1 MRWIQ
6 GGILQKENKMAQ
18 TLLITGASGQLGRRV
33 VEILLEKN
41 AGTIIAATR
50 TPEKLADFAAR
61 GVIVRKA
68 DFDDPASLATAF
80 AGVDRLLLIST
91 DMVMVPGARIKQHL
105 NAVTAAEDAG
115 VKHIVYTSLVN
126 PGPDSPVTLA
136 PDHHA
141 TEAALDATKIGWTV
155 LRENIYA
162 ENALGTIQQ
171 AIQLGS
177 LYSAAGDG
185 KTAYI
190 SREDCAQA
198 AVAALASTF
207 EGRRTLD
214 ITGPEALS
222 RDDLAKIAS
231 QISGKTITYVP
242 LTVEVLTQNLLGA
255 GLPQVI
261 ADLVASFD
269 AGVAKG
275 KFDEVSNS
283 VEELTGRKPVSVAD
297 FVAAQA

>member
-1 MRWIQ
+1 MT
-6 GGILQKENKMAQ
+6 Q
-18 TLLITGASGQLGRRV
+18 TLLVTGASGQLGRRV

-50 TPEKLADFAAR
+50 TPEKLADFAAC

-91 DMVMVPGARIKQHL
+91 DAVMVTGHRIKQHV
-105 NAVTAAEDAG
+105 NAVTAAENAG

-136 PDHHA
+136 PDHDA
-141 TEAALDATKIGWTV
+141 TEKALEATKIGWTV

-162 ENALGTIQQ
+162 DSLVGTINQ
-171 AIQLGS
+171 AIQMGNLF
-177 LYSAAGDG
+177 SAGGDG

-190 SREDCAQA
+190 TREDCAQA
-198 AVAALASTF
+198 SAASLASLF

-231 QISGKTITYVP
+231 DVSGKTITYVP
-242 LTVEVLTQNLLGA
+242 LTLDILKQNLLAA
-255 GLPQVI
+255 GLPQPI
-261 ADLVASFD
+261 AELVASFD
-269 AGVAKG
+269 VGIAQGQFEA
-275 KFDEVSNS
+275 VSNS
-283 VEELTGRKPVSVAD
+283 VEELTGRKPIRVAD
-297 FVAAQA
+297 FVATNRAAVVGAARA

>member
-1 MRWIQ
+1 
-6 GGILQKENKMAQ
+6 MAQ
-18 TLLITGASGQLGRRV
+18 TLLVTGASGQLGRRI
-33 VEILLEKN
+33 VEILLEK
-41 AGTIIAATR
+41 GEKSIIAATR

-68 DFDDPASLATAF
+68 DFDNPASLATAF

-141 TEAALDATKIGWTV
+141 TENALDATKIGWTV
-155 LRENIYA
+155 LRENIYTEA
-162 ENALGTIQQ
+162 ALGVLKQ
-171 AIQLGS
+171 AIQLGG

-190 SREDCAQA
+190 TREDCAQCAA
-198 AVAALASTF
+198 AVLASSF

-222 RDDLAKIAS
+222 RADMAAIAS
-231 QISGKTITYVP
+231 EISGKTIPYVP
-242 LTVEVLTQNLLGA
+242 LTADVLMQNLLAA
-255 GLPQVI
+255 GLPQPIV
-261 ADLVASFD
+261 DLVASFD
-269 AGVAKG
+269 AGIAKG
-275 KFDEVSNS
+275 QFEAVTNT
-283 VEELTGRKPVSVAD
+283 VEELTGRKPTGVAD